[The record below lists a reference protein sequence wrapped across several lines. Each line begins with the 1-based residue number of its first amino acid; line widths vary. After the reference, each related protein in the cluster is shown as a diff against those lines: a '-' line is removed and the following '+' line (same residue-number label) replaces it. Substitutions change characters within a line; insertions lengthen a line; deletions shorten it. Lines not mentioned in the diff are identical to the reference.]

1 MANCPTET
9 AKGKNGLACLTVLE
23 GAIHALWLC
32 VFGETVSWLGK
43 YVGRPVA
50 YLRAN
55 QEAEDKTGSSQGYY
69 KPDPRDLFP
78 SAHSNPLSLYNI
90 LKQSHHPGTKHAD
103 DKASMTSQRLTMV
116 KALGCL

>member
-9 AKGKNGLACLTVLE
+9 AKGKNDLACLTVLE
-23 GAIHALWLC
+23 GAVHALWLC
-32 VFGETVSWLGK
+32 IFGETVSWLGK
-43 YVGRPVA
+43 CVGRPVA

-78 SAHSNPLSLYNI
+78 SAHSNPLKPL
-90 LKQSHHPGTKHAD
+90 QHP
-103 DKASMTSQRLTMV
+103 KAEPPSGDQAWR
-116 KALGCL
+116 